1 MKAFQLVKYG
11 ASSSLVFNE
20 VDLEKPTLSN
30 DDELLVKVHAFGLN
44 YADVMARKGLY
55 KSAPPLPCVLGYE
68 VIGEIVAVKNTKNQD
83 WIGKRVLAMTRFG
96 GYAEYAKTK
105 IKGIIEIPK
114 EISNGAA
121 LALATQY
128 CTAYFALCHEIKLYP
143 GETVLIHA
151 ASGGVGTALTQ
162 LAKWKGCKVIGL
174 TRSPKKVDYLKRN
187 GVDLAV
193 VTTETDYKS
202 EVDNHPEYNK
212 VSAAFNAVGGSTVKK
227 DLSILDSNGKL
238 VFYGIS
244 DRSKKRKG
252 ILYTLL
258 QLFKIGKI
266 HPVFLLMKS
275 QGVIGLNLLS
285 IADKKPEKLQYVLQ
299 ELVELAKQKH
309 ITPVADFK
317 FAWKDLPKAHDG
329 FEKGKYTGK
338 IYIELDGFN

>member
-11 ASSSLVFNE
+11 APSSLVFNE
-20 VDLEKPTLSN
+20 VDVEKPTLSN

-174 TRSPKKVDYLKRN
+174 TRSPKKVDYLKKM
-187 GVDLAV
+187 
-193 VTTETDYKS
+193 E
-202 EVDNHPEYNK
+202 
-212 VSAAFNAVGGSTVKK
+212 
-227 DLSILDSNGKL
+227 
-238 VFYGIS
+238 
-244 DRSKKRKG
+244 
-252 ILYTLL
+252 
-258 QLFKIGKI
+258 
-266 HPVFLLMKS
+266 
-275 QGVIGLNLLS
+275 
-285 IADKKPEKLQYVLQ
+285 
-299 ELVELAKQKH
+299 
-309 ITPVADFK
+309 
-317 FAWKDLPKAHDG
+317 W
-329 FEKGKYTGK
+329 
-338 IYIELDGFN
+338 IYL